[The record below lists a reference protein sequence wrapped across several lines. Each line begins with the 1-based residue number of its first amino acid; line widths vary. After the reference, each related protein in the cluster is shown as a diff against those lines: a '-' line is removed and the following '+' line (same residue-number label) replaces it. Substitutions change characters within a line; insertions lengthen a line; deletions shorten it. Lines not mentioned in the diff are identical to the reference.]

1 METAIFKIADFEGPL
16 DLLLHLI
23 SKDKLSI
30 TDVSLAKITDQYFE
44 YVEELKRENIDFSS
58 EFIVVASELLYI
70 KSKYLLPK
78 REQEE
83 ELIENEQNLIDR
95 LKEYRIIKLS
105 AQKIGDRQ
113 FESKYLYFKIAEN
126 IKFKA
131 KPVDP
136 ISKDKLTLVLLA
148 LAERKAIMRQPAEE
162 NLKEAIVKKPVTIFS
177 KVKDILKK
185 IKVNAKIK
193 YKELFYGT
201 RSEKV
206 ASFLALLELIKLNK
220 IKLDNEGEEITVW
233 ERERYDKQ

>member
-1 METAIFKIADFEGPL
+1 MEKAIFKIADFEGPL

-23 SKDKLSI
+23 SKNKLTI
-30 TDVSLAKITDQYFE
+30 TDISLSKITDQYFE
-44 YVEELKRENIDFSS
+44 FVEELKRENIDFSS
-58 EFIVVASELLYI
+58 EFLIVASELLYI

-78 REQEE
+78 QEQEE
-83 ELIENEQNLIDR
+83 DLAENEQNLIDR

-131 KPVDP
+131 KPIDP
-136 ISKDKLTLVLLA
+136 ISKDKFILSLIT
-148 LAERKAIMRQPAEE
+148 LAERKASMRQPVEE

-185 IKVNAKIK
+185 IKVNVKIK
-193 YKELFYGT
+193 YQELFYGT

-220 IKLDNEGEEITVW
+220 IRLDKEGEEITVW
-233 ERERYDKQ
+233 ERKI